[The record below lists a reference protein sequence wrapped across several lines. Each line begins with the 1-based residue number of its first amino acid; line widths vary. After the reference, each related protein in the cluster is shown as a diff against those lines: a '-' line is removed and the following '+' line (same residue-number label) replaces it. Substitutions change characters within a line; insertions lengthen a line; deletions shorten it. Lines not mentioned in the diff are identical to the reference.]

1 MHTCTCMTV
10 CFLRLANC
18 CLLFS
23 VLWYEWDKLIR
34 LTWKLGKITGK
45 MQRISRHAILGTE
58 TRTDMVIEWK
68 INYGVFFLHLLLLLL
83 SLWDSYSSR
92 GTKIYAS
99 HSPFVVMLMKCSNN
113 KCICVNARNRFL
125 INDCYT
131 VSGIIQLN
139 LTKSTILWTTIR
151 KFTEP
156 DTFRFEIETMN
167 AWEVG
172 RKKQKRRIRSEQG
185 TSESSKSQRERARL
199 RK

>member
-1 MHTCTCMTV
+1 MFVQVVCVWARTYAHTRTCMTL

-45 MQRISRHAILGTE
+45 MQRISRYAILGTE
-58 TRTDMVIEWK
+58 THTAMVIEWK
-68 INYGVFFLHLLLLLL
+68 INYGVFFHIYYCCCYRCGILIRA
-83 SLWDSYSSR
+83 R

-113 KCICVNARNRFL
+113 KCICVNVRNRFL

-131 VSGIIQLN
+131 VSRIIQLN
-139 LTKSTILWTTIR
+139 LTKSTILWMR

-156 DTFRFEIETMN
+156 DTFRFEIETKN

-172 RKKQKRRIRSEQG
+172 RKKQKKD
-185 TSESSKSQRERARL
+185 SK
-199 RK
+199 